1 MRGESDSERWDRKY
15 AAGEGPAHF
24 EPKPFLTRHH
34 LLLAGGRALDV
45 ACGFG
50 GNALY
55 LASLGYRVDAVD
67 ASGFALGKA
76 RVEAVRRGL
85 PINLVQADLSRWRVP
100 PARYDLIV
108 VFFYLNR
115 ALMPALAA
123 GLRPGGLL
131 FQANRNQRFLAARP
145 DFDSDY
151 LLQPGEL
158 GRLARAAGLEI
169 VYDTDGA
176 PEDGAEDDHNSRLIA
191 RQPGPPQWLR

>member
-1 MRGESDSERWDRKY
+1 MSKESDRQRWDRKY

-24 EPKPFLTRHH
+24 EPKPFLTRYHH
-34 LLLAGGRALDV
+34 LLGGGRALDV

-55 LASLGYRVDAVD
+55 LASLGYRVDGVD

-76 RVEAVRRGL
+76 RAEAARRGL
-85 PINLVQADLSRWRVP
+85 SLNLIQADLSHWWVP
-100 PARYDLIV
+100 PGRYDLIV
-108 VFFYLNR
+108 VFYYLNR
-115 ALMPALAA
+115 VLMPALGS

-131 FQANRNQRFLAARP
+131 FQANRNLRFLAVRP
-145 DFDSDY
+145 GFDPGY

-169 VYDTDGA
+169 VYASDSTPG
-176 PEDGAEDDHNSRLIA
+176 ENHNSRLIA
-191 RQPGPPQWLR
+191 RKPQQPL